1 MHGSPCSKARQ
12 IMKGILP
19 GLDWLKGSS
28 LEARLDDMKEMPSS
42 TREYFKGGALEKPSC
57 CLMLVGKKL
66 T

>member
-1 MHGSPCSKARQ
+1 
-12 IMKGILP
+12 MKGILP